1 MTINIKDF
9 KKKIIYRSSYRGNKE
24 MDKILRSF
32 TKKYINTFNYTEL
45 TQLSNLLKLDDENL
59 YKFNVGKKT
68 SIKIDINKVSDLFKD
83 FIYKKD

>member
-45 TQLSNLLKLDDENL
+45 IQLNNLLKLDDENL
-59 YKFNVGKKT
+59 YKFNMGKKT
-68 SIKIDINKVSDLFKD
+68 SIKIDINKVSELFKD